1 MVVQSFTNAFAL
13 ATTRKEVRVTLRD
26 DSDWCQEC
34 HPGMKNDED
43 NHQWWFAGDKGI
55 YYVNVGNTTAD
66 LLRALYG
73 VQELSD
79 RIQFKPNKKRPK
91 APKIG
96 FADSSYVP
104 YCRSE
109 IMAMLQNVTSSAGL
123 DHMWDKQPQQSYW
136 QLDESL

>member
-1 MVVQSFTNAFAL
+1 
-13 ATTRKEVRVTLRD
+13 
-26 DSDWCQEC
+26 
-34 HPGMKNDED
+34 MKNDED

-91 APKIG
+91 APKLG
-96 FADSSYVP
+96 FADSSLCPTPGVKSWLC
-104 YCRSE
+104 CRMSQVLR
-109 IMAMLQNVTSSAGL
+109 A
-123 DHMWDKQPQQSYW
+123 
-136 QLDESL
+136 